1 MPRVVCPARARDPR
15 DAVLRPPRPPPPR
28 RFLPPRLGP
37 APRARTDTS
46 VRARA
51 RAAWRCTPAL
61 GVHLSMR
68 ATGPL
73 ERAWLR
79 TFGVRKE
86 LRVGEERARSMAHPG
101 FNLGGRKQRVLW
113 QCGHSVRTAPD
124 LRMGAHRPPP
134 QTDAWIHPVPL
145 PLRLTRSTCVRSR
158 PLPYRRGK
166 PRPKPQPVELHGAA
180 HVGGHQ
186 RQPQVAARLVRA
198 VANPAVKQTTT
209 CCLH

>member
-1 MPRVVCPARARDPR
+1 MDLCTTRASCLKTAMMPSAIPMPRVVCPARARDPR

-86 LRVGEERARSMAHPG
+86 LRVGEEQASSMAHPG

-113 QCGHSVRTAPD
+113 QYGTVCA
-124 LRMGAHRPPP
+124 LL
-134 QTDAWIHPVPL
+134 QIYAWALTVPR
-145 PLRLTRSTCVRSR
+145 LRLTHGSTPSPC
-158 PLPYRRGK
+158 PC
-166 PRPKPQPVELHGAA
+166 A
-180 HVGGHQ
+180 
-186 RQPQVAARLVRA
+186 
-198 VANPAVKQTTT
+198 
-209 CCLH
+209 